1 MISVF
6 GSANMDL
13 VAYVEAAPGL
23 GETVTGREFRT
34 VPGGKGA
41 NQAIAAAR
49 AGAEVVFLGAVGDD
63 AFGPELRRTLAG
75 AGVDVSG
82 LRTVPGPSGI
92 AQIVVDGQG
101 GNSIIV
107 VPGANG
113 AVTAPSEAEL
123 EVIARSDVLLLQLEL
138 PIEAVTAAAR
148 AARAAGTTVILTP
161 APVQPLPDE
170 LLDAV
175 DILVANEHEAAAI
188 TGLADHEE
196 AVRELRTRVG
206 WVIITL
212 GSRGALTAAPGAGP
226 AVHVRAPEVRA
237 VDTTAAGDTFV
248 GALAAAHV
256 ERQSP
261 DRAVRFAGAAA
272 ALSVQREGASTSM
285 PGRAEI
291 DQSLARSDG

>member
-13 VAYVEAAPGL
+13 VAYVEAAPAL

-34 VPGGKGA
+34 IPGGKGA

-49 AGAEVVFLGAVGDD
+49 AGAEVAFLGAVGDD
-63 AFGPELRRTLAG
+63 AFGSELRRTLAE
-75 AGVDVSG
+75 AGVDVTN

-92 AQIVVDGQG
+92 AQIVVDDGG

-113 AVTAPSEAEL
+113 AVTAPSEAEI
-123 EVIARSDVLLLQLEL
+123 EVISRSDVLLLQLEL

-148 AARAAGTTVILTP
+148 AARAAGTTVVLTP
-161 APVQPLPDE
+161 APVQPLPAE
-170 LLDAV
+170 LLEAV
-175 DILVANEHEAAAI
+175 DILVANEHEAAEI
-188 TGLADHEE
+188 TGQADH
-196 AVRELRTRVG
+196 ARALQELRSRVG

-212 GSRGALTAAPGAGP
+212 GSRGALTAEGDGP
-226 AVHVRAPEVRA
+226 AVQVEAPKVPA

-261 DRAVRFAGAAA
+261 DLAVRFATAAA
-272 ALSVQREGASTSM
+272 GLSVQRAGASTSM
-285 PGRAEI
+285 PTRAEI
-291 DQSLARSDG
+291 DRSLVDSGV